1 MACWCRAKWS
11 RRRHA
16 PRRVC
21 RWHLRGQLGS
31 HRRCRLV
38 PLGSRLSLVVGVI
51 RGYVD
56 YPWVYPLIRSHPRYP
71 RPVSPASPPS
81 LFRPNTAADPLRPA
95 LLHRRSAPPRSS
107 PPHHHRRSASPC
119 TFPPRHHCRSAPPR
133 SSSPHHHR
141 KFAMPPQLAA
151 INRFSTT
158 RLLTIRHWPVA
169 PTCESTLS
177 VIYLQRHPYFDSSVV
192 RCAFTR
198 LGVLLLDLV
207 IPLPTDDARH
217 GLPSKC
223 MRFRRPY
230 SPSPGSSPSPP
241 PQLQISKDLVII
253 RSSLRALM

>member
-1 MACWCRAKWS
+1 M
-11 RRRHA
+11 
-16 PRRVC
+16 
-21 RWHLRGQLGS
+21 LTTLGFIHS
-31 HRRCRLV
+31 SDLI
-38 PLGSRLSLVVGVI
+38 PATLALSRLHRPRLFSALTPPQI
-51 RGYVD
+51 HFAPLFYTVD
-56 YPWVYPLIRSHPRYP
+56 LP
-71 RPVSPASPPS
+71 
-81 LFRPNTAADPLRPA
+81 RPA